1 MLVRNIHLGIV
12 NRVYD
17 GIASSSWEN
26 GMDVKFVFTM
36 PTGNLECIHLWNVC
50 MKTGRRYLDWM
61 PNSGSVSRRIV
72 MEKALIFY
80 PIYWRWRCGV
90 RWKVHVIRGADT
102 MYNSRSSAET
112 EVIASNFIRPQTMI
126 AVKDVAL
133 TKLQISGECHSIKGV

>member
-17 GIASSSWEN
+17 GIASSSWKN

-126 AVKDVAL
+126 AVV
-133 TKLQISGECHSIKGV
+133 

>member
-90 RWKVHVIRGADT
+90 RWKVHVIRGADA
-102 MYNSRSSAET
+102 MHNSRSSDR
-112 EVIASNFIRPQTMI
+112 VQ
-126 AVKDVAL
+126 
-133 TKLQISGECHSIKGV
+133 LQIHAEKYSQKIFS

>member
-90 RWKVHVIRGADT
+90 RWKVHFIRGADT

>member
-102 MYNSRSSAET
+102 MYNSRSSDRMQLQISSAET

-126 AVKDVAL
+126 AVV
-133 TKLQISGECHSIKGV
+133 

>member
-12 NRVYD
+12 VSTTGLPVVLGKMEWMSNSYLQCQQ
-17 GIASSSWEN
+17 GETLN
-26 GMDVKFVFTM
+26 VFIC
-36 PTGNLECIHLWNVC
+36 GC

-126 AVKDVAL
+126 AVV
-133 TKLQISGECHSIKGV
+133 

>member
-126 AVKDVAL
+126 AVV
-133 TKLQISGECHSIKGV
+133 

>member
-112 EVIASNFIRPQTMI
+112 EVIAS
-126 AVKDVAL
+126 
-133 TKLQISGECHSIKGV
+133 ISSDLKQ

>member
-36 PTGNLECIHLWNVC
+36 PTGNLECIRLW
-50 MKTGRRYLDWM
+50 KTGRRYLDWM

-102 MYNSRSSAET
+102 MYNSRSSDRMQLQISSAET

-126 AVKDVAL
+126 AVV
-133 TKLQISGECHSIKGV
+133 

>member
-1 MLVRNIHLGIV
+1 M
-12 NRVYD
+12 
-17 GIASSSWEN
+17 
-26 GMDVKFVFTM
+26 
-36 PTGNLECIHLWNVC
+36 
-50 MKTGRRYLDWM
+50 
-61 PNSGSVSRRIV
+61 
-72 MEKALIFY
+72 
-80 PIYWRWRCGV
+80 